1 MKSFVFIVISLPV
14 FLACKDKPFEPNY
27 EFAGGYVIG
36 KEKCN
41 IDTTKDYWLIDF
53 SVFPVTNGYGDTLIL
68 NGIQYNHVV
77 KTTGLDPIFKFI
89 GARVGIRF
97 NIGNTLVQTSGCL
110 VSNPETYL
118 LKEIQIIAQ
127 GELR

>member
-1 MKSFVFIVISLPV
+1 MPSREWRRPC
-14 FLACKDKPFEPNY
+14 FLLRHY

-41 IDTTKDYWLIDF
+41 IDTTKNYWLIDF
-53 SVFPVTNGYGDTLIL
+53 SVFPATNYYGDTLLL
-68 NGIQYNHVV
+68 NGAQYNHVV
-77 KTTGLDPIFKFI
+77 KTTGLDTIFKFI
-89 GARVGIRF
+89 GAKVAIQF
-97 NIGNTLVQTSGCL
+97 NITSTLVQTSGCL
-110 VSNPETYL
+110 VPNPETYL